1 MNTFMHRPLWAVV
14 IFCLAVLP
22 ATAADLMVDIK
33 DQATLRT
40 LESARVIVTDRD
52 GRRTEATSNTQGRV
66 RFEGLAP
73 GLYELLIT
81 QANYNSV
88 RLPSVRVIEDKTTP
102 VNVALV
108 AVPSGM
114 EEVLI
119 LGSGNTGRWL
129 SSAGATELD
138 REALRS
144 SAGSGGDVLRAL
156 DGLPGLFSDGEYS
169 SFTVRG
175 NGPRDNQILV
185 DGVPF
190 DNVVHFSDNFGE
202 LEDVEGGGRYSVF
215 APNTIGKADFQP
227 GGWSAAYGGR
237 AGSLLQLEVAE
248 GNPETPSYSARI
260 DIAGL
265 EVGYDGPTG
274 VLDNTSLLFSAR
286 QLNFG
291 RLFEMVGLDD
301 VGEPELTDIILK
313 TTTRFDSG
321 GTFNFLAIHA
331 PEEYNRDIDHVL
343 ASDEDEPGTY
353 EDVDLVSQTADNTLV
368 SLRWQHLLGE
378 SADLTNSLYYRHY
391 GEESQSGEAYPD
403 LVPLDTPASEVPQR
417 FPIIT
422 SQRDESEIGWRLDF
436 GYDNVFGRFSAGVR
450 VLQLDLDLSL
460 ALDDDWIRYEY
471 DQSDFRPSSEQKY
484 IVLTPESLNSAY
496 ADKSVQY
503 AGYLEQSFALG
514 PLDLRAGL
522 RFDADELTGHDAVS
536 PRLGTSW
543 PVGESVTLTA
553 TAGRYL
559 QAPRIDELAID
570 SANTNLDYEKIDQLT
585 VGMSY
590 RYSDNI
596 EIFIEPYYQVI
607 SDRIV
612 QLDGVNQTYGNIGEG
627 TSFGVDTAITRYF
640 ANGWSA
646 SATYSYNDAV
656 YKDSAQGEE
665 YDADYNRPHAFGL
678 GGVWE
683 INQRWKVSS
692 RVKWASGRPFGDFI
706 VNDNVLG
713 DGEPLRY
720 SKETISNNTERYDS
734 YSSVNIRVDYRR
746 DLGPMDVIAF
756 VDIINVLG
764 AENPNN
770 SEFNE
775 RTGEDTPEEGSML
788 PLLGLRF
795 EW

>member
-1 MNTFMHRPLWAVV
+1 MNIGTLRPLWAAGL
-14 IFCLAVLP
+14 FTAAAVP
-22 ATAADLMVDIK
+22 AVAADLLVEIQ
-33 DQATLRT
+33 DQTTLRS
-40 LESARVIVTDRD
+40 LAKARVMVTDRE
-52 GRRTEATSNTQGRV
+52 GRQLEVQSSSEGRA
-66 RFEGLAP
+66 RFSDLPP
-73 GLYELLIT
+73 GLYEVLIT
-81 QANYNSV
+81 QPRYNSV
-88 RLPSVRVIEDKTTP
+88 RLPSVRVVEDKTTP
-102 VNVALV
+102 INVALM
-108 AVPSGM
+108 AAASGV

-119 LGSGNTGRWL
+119 LGSSSTGQWL

-190 DNVVHFSDNFGE
+190 DSVVHFSDNFGE

-274 VLDNTSLLFSAR
+274 VLDNTSMLFSAR

-291 RLFEMVGLDD
+291 RLFEMIGLDD

-313 TTTRFDSG
+313 TTTAFDSG
-321 GTFNFLAIHA
+321 DTFNFLAIYA
-331 PEEYNRDIDHVL
+331 PEEYTRDINHVL
-343 ASDEDEPGTY
+343 ASDEDEPGNF
-353 EDVDLVSQTADNTLV
+353 EDVGLVSQSADNTLV
-368 SLRWQHLLGE
+368 SLSWTHLLGE
-378 SADLTNSLYYRHY
+378 SAELTNRLYYRHY
-391 GEESQSGEAYPD
+391 GEDSQSGEASPD

-422 SQRDESEIGWRLDF
+422 SRRDESEIGWRLDF
-436 GYDNVFGRFSAGVR
+436 GYDNALGRLNAGLR
-450 VLQLDLDLSL
+450 VLQLDLDLGL

-471 DQSDFRPSSEQKY
+471 DQSDYRPSPEQKY
-484 IVLTPESLNSAY
+484 IVLTPESLDSSY
-496 ADKSVQY
+496 SDKSVQY
-503 AGYLEQSFALG
+503 AGYLEQNMALG
-514 PLDLRAGL
+514 PVDVRAGL
-522 RFDADELTGHDAVS
+522 RFDADELTGHDAAS
-536 PRLGTSW
+536 PRLGASW
-543 PVGESVTLTA
+543 PLGESFTLTA

-570 SANTNLDYEKIDQLT
+570 SANTDLDFEKIDQLT
-585 VGMSY
+585 VGVSY

-596 EIFIEPYYQVI
+596 EVFIEPYYQAI

-612 QLDGVNQTYGNIGEG
+612 QLDGVNQTYGNTGEG

-665 YDADYNRPHAFGL
+665 YDADYNRPHAFSL

-706 VNDNVLG
+706 INDNVLG

-720 SKETISNNTERYDS
+720 SKETISNNTERYGS
-734 YSSVNIRVDYRR
+734 YSSVNVRVDYRR
-746 DLGPMDVIAF
+746 DLGPVDVIAF
-756 VDIINVLG
+756 VDIINLFG

-770 SEFNE
+770 SDFNE